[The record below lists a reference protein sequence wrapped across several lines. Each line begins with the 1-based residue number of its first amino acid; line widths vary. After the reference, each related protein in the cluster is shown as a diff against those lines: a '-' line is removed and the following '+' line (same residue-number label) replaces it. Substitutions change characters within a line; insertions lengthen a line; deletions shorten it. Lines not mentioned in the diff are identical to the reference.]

1 MARRPIIDEIL
12 AILPADQQAAYRQAH
27 PEIVLRSAK
36 EAELYDLY
44 EPEPEST
51 DPVVAAPAAPV
62 TTAVHTPTLPSAAT
76 APTPAP
82 AENNVILEKLNMLN
96 TSLDAKL
103 ADLKKSVFTKDEWK
117 QERTSATAYVLEQQD
132 EMSQIREDHRSEF
145 NERLDWPA
153 FKIFYNAQVAA
164 GVRFLDDPPDTEKG
178 KKGLRKAYDSYV
190 MDRRTQKQIETG
202 VAAGVKQRESQLRV
216 PAQTQSTG
224 MTPAQQVLAKSREG
238 VTGGNKSAAM
248 NAADKLAAIVRARD
262 EGTQV
267 VQ

>member
-1 MARRPIIDEIL
+1 MARKPIVDELL
-12 AILPADQQAAYRQAH
+12 AMLPADQQQAFRQAH
-27 PEIVLRSAK
+27 PELVARSVK

-44 EPEPEST
+44 EPEQDPPE
-51 DPVVAAPAAPV
+51 PVAAAPFA
-62 TTAVHTPTLPSAAT
+62 TTVHTPTLPSAAA
-76 APTPAP
+76 APVVPA
-82 AENNVILEKLNMLN
+82 ADNSAAILEKLNGLN
-96 TSLDAKL
+96 ATLDAKL

-145 NERLDWPA
+145 GERLDWPS
-153 FKIFYNAQVAA
+153 FKTFYNAQVAA
-164 GVRFLDDPPDTEKG
+164 GVRFLDDPTETDKG

-216 PAQTQSTG
+216 PAQTQATG
-224 MTPAQQVLAKSREG
+224 LSPAQQVLAKAREG
-238 VTGGNKSAAM
+238 VAGGNKSNAMAA
-248 NAADKLAAIVRARD
+248 AEKLASIVRSRED
-262 EGTQV
+262 GSQV